1 MYRHRAHWRCWLFQR
16 SQRVVDAANPNPDFF
31 GPFLLVTP
39 PPARLSAAGGSFWE
53 PTVGGLHQ
61 SRVTAHLVSAF
72 QLATPTQ

>member
-1 MYRHRAHWRCWLFQR
+1 MYLDRARWRCWLSQR
-16 SQRVVDAANPNPDFF
+16 SQRVDVAANPNPDFF
-31 GPFLLVTP
+31 GSFLLVTP
-39 PPARLSAAGGSFWE
+39 PPACIRAAGGSFWE